1 MKTKQLLI
9 VFIVTALLQLA
20 VPVKMI
26 FDSEMTE
33 RYGSEY
39 KFKTVP
45 IDPTD
50 PFRGKYITL
59 NYDISSFPT
68 TDTTY
73 AGGEQIY
80 LALKKDNEGFAQ
92 IASISHEAPPG
103 DADYII
109 AEVSHN
115 YGGNV
120 NFEFLFNRFY
130 MDEGKAAEAETSYA
144 QYSTDTI
151 IAKPAYALVAVKD
164 GSAVVKNVIIDG
176 IPIKDYVLKQR
187 ETAK

>member
-1 MKTKQLLI
+1 MKTKQLMIL
-9 VFIVTALLQLA
+9 FIITALLQLA

-33 RYGSEY
+33 RYGPEY

-59 NYDISSFPT
+59 NYDISSFPSA
-68 TDTTY
+68 DTTY
-73 AGGEQIY
+73 TTGDQIY
-80 LALKKDNEGFAQ
+80 IALKKDSEGFAQ
-92 IASISHEAPPG
+92 IASISHEEPEVET
-103 DADYII
+103 DYVIAD
-109 AEVSHN
+109 VSHN

-120 NFEFLFNRFY
+120 NFEFLFDRFY
-130 MDEGKAAEAETSYA
+130 MEEGKAAEAETSYA
-144 QYSTDTI
+144 TYSGTAR
-151 IAKPAYALVAVKD
+151 AKPAYALVAVKG

-176 IPIKDYVLKQR
+176 IPIKEYVLKQR
-187 ETAK
+187 KASK